1 MIPMLWW
8 WPCSRFCSSLHINDA
23 HVLES
28 LWIGSSCP
36 CSSHGSLPPS
46 NPGRLPAGKL
56 QAKPLENSL
65 LIWLYGPIKP
75 GRGWRVLKACC
86 TTLNSHH
93 VIYVAPYWSSR
104 LHSDRLISSNSI
116 REECVNYFY
125 FRCKLPTHIKGTP
138 IEPGWAAYEGY
149 HSLCSLLF

>member
-1 MIPMLWW
+1 MICFWS
-8 WPCSRFCSSLHINDA
+8 PCELGRA
-23 HVLES
+23 HVLPMA
-28 LWIGSSCP
+28 LI
-36 CSSHGSLPPS
+36 PPS

-75 GRGWRVLKACC
+75 GRGLRVLKACC

-93 VIYVAPYWSSR
+93 VIYAPPYWSSR
-104 LHSDRLISSNSI
+104 LHSDRLISNNLI
-116 REECVNYFY
+116 REECVNCFY
-125 FRCKLPTHIKGTP
+125 SRCKLPTRIKGTLP
-138 IEPGWAAYEGY
+138 WNQDDLRMGY